1 MTADSGNET
10 LYVKIEPREEHEQ
23 RVRERLERI
32 DDGRREPFDET
43 HVLSFTDY
51 KDLSRVLSETNLT
64 LIQAIAEHE
73 PESIRA
79 TARLVE
85 RDVSDVHRNLT
96 ELETLGIIEFE
107 EEGRAKRPT
116 VFYDEIEINLSLPVS
131 DDDDPS
137 RVVA

>member
-1 MTADSGNET
+1 MTENNKRKT
-10 LYVKIEPREEHEQ
+10 LYVTVEPREKHEQ
-23 RVRERLERI
+23 RVQERLEQV
-32 DDGRREPFDET
+32 DDGRREPFDEI
-43 HVLSFTDY
+43 HVLSVTDF

-73 PESIRA
+73 PESIRE

-107 EEGRAKRPT
+107 ENGRAKSPT
-116 VFYDEIEINLSLPVS
+116 VFYDEIEVTLSFPVS
-131 DDDDPS
+131 NDDDPS
-137 RVVA
+137 KVVA

>member
-1 MTADSGNET
+1 MTQNDENET
-10 LYVKIEPREEHEQ
+10 LYVTVEPRAEHEQ
-23 RVRERLERI
+23 RVQERLEQI

-43 HVLSFTDY
+43 HVLSVTDF
-51 KDLSRVLSETNLT
+51 KDLSRVLSETTLT
-64 LIQAIAEHE
+64 LIEAIAEHE

-107 EEGRAKRPT
+107 DNGRAKRPT
-116 VFYDEIEINLSLPVS
+116 VFYDEIEVSLSLPVS
-131 DDDDPS
+131 DEDDPS